1 MELRS
6 NSALRAELEG
16 QAFEAHLVFDP
27 TMQGL
32 CPGSFSNGARLVAL
46 PGQPGKSF
54 YDCALRA
61 TLLDDSSGA
70 GHAEE
75 HHLPV
80 VMYQGAFVVMTFV
93 LELFFL
99 RDREEIA
106 FLRTLDFDSGR
117 KINRTSVVSWVLWHF
132 WAIAFVNNVAA
143 PPVWGFSSRSA
154 SGGM

>member
-1 MELRS
+1 MKIVRRRVQIFLLS
-6 NSALRAELEG
+6 LALLITIAANLGE
-16 QAFEAHLVFDP
+16 
-27 TMQGL
+27 
-32 CPGSFSNGARLVAL
+32 
-46 PGQPGKSF
+46 
-54 YDCALRA
+54 
-61 TLLDDSSGA
+61 
-70 GHAEE
+70 
-75 HHLPV
+75 LPV

-117 KINRTSVVSWVLWHF
+117 KINGTSVVSWVLWYF

>member
-1 MELRS
+1 LRS
-6 NSALRAELEG
+6 DGKPIQHGRGPPPQRSWYVGCVDGEERRWGHTNPLCSGSGSLVGKVYLGELATAFYWNPRGAELQG

-27 TMQGL
+27 TMRGL

-80 VMYQGAFVVMTFV
+80 LRADPVAGPI
-93 LELFFL
+93 EILFSKL
-99 RDREEIA
+99 RC
-106 FLRTLDFDSGR
+106 
-117 KINRTSVVSWVLWHF
+117 
-132 WAIAFVNNVAA
+132 
-143 PPVWGFSSRSA
+143 
-154 SGGM
+154 